1 MKGISPGAF
10 REVAC
15 FMLTSG
21 NRVWKERCTRNYR
34 KHSGEGPEAKSSDEG
49 LVSSVLLVSS
59 FIQPLYLMGASN
71 YLGDPLLSFSF
82 LSIL

>member
-10 REVAC
+10 HEAAC

-21 NRVWKERCTRNYR
+21 NRVRKEQCTRNYR

-59 FIQPLYLMGASN
+59 FSQPLYLPSN